1 MQLGVRVDWV
11 DRCYGVC
18 VCH

>member
-1 MQLGVRVDWV
+1 MQLVVRVDWV